1 MFITIPDDLQSNITT
16 WLTVPEM
23 FATFCVNKENSVR
36 SQGIL
41 DRRYKTYRVERA
53 SLHRFHWTVQA
64 IIENW
69 RIEKQRR
76 ISIPMYNNRRRLRTE
91 ETPVMMF

>member
-1 MFITIPDDLQSNITT
+1 MFNTLSDDLLSNITT
-16 WLTVPEM
+16 WLTISEM
-23 FATFCVNKENSVR
+23 FATFCINKENNER
-36 SQGIL
+36 SQEVL

-53 SLHRFHWTVQA
+53 TLHRFHFAVQA
-64 IIENW
+64 VIENW

>member
-1 MFITIPDDLQSNITT
+1 MFSMISDDLLSNVST
-16 WLTVPEM
+16 WLTISEM
-23 FATFCVNKENSVR
+23 FAIFCINKENSER
-36 SQGIL
+36 SQDIL

-53 SLHRFHWTVQA
+53 SLHRFHWAVQA

-69 RIEKQRR
+69 RLEKQRR